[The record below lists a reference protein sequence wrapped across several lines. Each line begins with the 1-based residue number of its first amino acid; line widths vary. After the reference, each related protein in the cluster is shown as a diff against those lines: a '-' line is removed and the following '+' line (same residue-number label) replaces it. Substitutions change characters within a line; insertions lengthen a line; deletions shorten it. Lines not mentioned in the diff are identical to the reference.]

1 MSAKPA
7 HDLADLIKWSAR
19 DEWRGRVDAVMAEH
33 FEPAMAAF
41 GLTSEEIDD
50 ALGGGWAGT
59 LWGCA
64 FEDFLTRRFGPEGE
78 NPVAAYL
85 RRRGWK
91 ERAATCAYMT
101 ALGGSVMSLYE
112 VSDIQPG
119 QSFLA
124 RDLLRGGEP
133 IRVSEHTATKTIRT
147 WDRLAMRIV
156 EVRGR
161 TIIGGGL
168 LPFEPQLADK
178 LIGMFARTKKQ
189 VAKNAP
195 AFFAEL
201 GLDTGDPEIGH
212 LIKSATDDVEL
223 LRVSAPLFSTLFLAD
238 LLERVLDPQLPQLAN
253 SDGEALEFIVLVCR
267 LKSGVTRERIRAVLD
282 QAPELDAASPTF
294 WNWLAPKD
302 AGPKGKPRR
311 KDKALSF
318 TSTMDDGSIV
328 LGTIE
333 LKARTLELHVN
344 SEGRA
349 ERGRAMIAAVLG
361 DLVGTPLMQRQTVEQ
376 ALAER
381 SDRNGAPQAS
391 GLSPEEERQVV
402 HATLDQHYRRQLDE
416 PVPALGNISPR
427 RAARSAKGREKLVT
441 WLKLLEN
448 HAAKQDP
455 AEPMACYDLSWIW
468 RELDIA
474 DLRK

>member
-1 MSAKPA
+1 MPSAHSLAGLMKWLTREPWRDAFADVLERHVAGPCEAAGIESVEELGEQVGA
-7 HDLADLIKWSAR
+7 H
-19 DEWRGRVDAVMAEH
+19 
-33 FEPAMAAF
+33 
-41 GLTSEEIDD
+41 
-50 ALGGGWAGT
+50 WATT

-64 FEDFLTRRFGPEGE
+64 FEDFLTRE
-78 NPVAAYL
+78 VAEAGNIVDDYL
-85 RRRGWK
+85 KRRGWK
-91 ERAATCAYMT
+91 ENAVDRAYMA
-101 ALGGSVMSLYE
+101 ALRSSTMSLYE
-112 VSDIQPG
+112 ASDIQPG

-133 IRVSEHTATKTIRT
+133 IRVSEHTATKTIRP
-147 WDRLAMRIV
+147 WDRLAMRVV

-178 LIGMFARTKKQ
+178 LIGMFAGTKKR

-195 AFFAEL
+195 AVLAEL
-201 GLDTGDPEIGH
+201 GLDAGDPDVGRLIASATGD
-212 LIKSATDDVEL
+212 AEL

-238 LLERVLDPQLPQLAN
+238 LLERVLDPQLPQLVN
-253 SDGEALEFIVLVCR
+253 GDGEALEFIVLVHR
-267 LKSGVTRERIRAVLD
+267 LKSGVTPERIRAVLD
-282 QAPELDAASPTF
+282 RAPELDAASPTF

-302 AGPKGKPRR
+302 TGPKRKPRR
-311 KDKALSF
+311 KALSL

-328 LGTIE
+328 LGTVE

-361 DLVGTPLMQRQTVEQ
+361 DLVGAPLMQRQTVEQ

-381 SDRNGAPQAS
+381 SDRDRAPQAS
-391 GLSPEEERQVV
+391 GLSPEEERQAV
-402 HATLDQHYRRQLDE
+402 HAALDQHYRRQLDE
-416 PVPALGNISPR
+416 PIPALGNISPR
-427 RAARSAKGREKLVT
+427 RAARSTKGRGKLVA

-455 AEPMACYDLSWIW
+455 AEPMASYDLSWIW
-468 RELDIA
+468 RELDVA

>member
-1 MSAKPA
+1 MPSAHSLAGLMKWLTREPWRDAFADVLERHVAGPREAAGIESVEELGEQVGA
-7 HDLADLIKWSAR
+7 H
-19 DEWRGRVDAVMAEH
+19 
-33 FEPAMAAF
+33 
-41 GLTSEEIDD
+41 
-50 ALGGGWAGT
+50 WATT

-64 FEDFLTRRFGPEGE
+64 FEDFLTRE
-78 NPVAAYL
+78 VAEAGNIVDDYL
-85 RRRGWK
+85 KRRGWK
-91 ERAATCAYMT
+91 ENAVDRAYMA
-101 ALGGSVMSLYE
+101 ALRSSTMSLYE
-112 VSDIQPG
+112 ASDIQPG

-133 IRVSEHTATKTIRT
+133 IRVSEHTATKTIRP
-147 WDRLAMRIV
+147 WDRLAMRVV

-178 LIGMFARTKKQ
+178 LIGMFAGTKKRI
-189 VAKNAP
+189 AKNTP
-195 AFFAEL
+195 AVLAEL
-201 GLDTGDPEIGH
+201 GLDAGDPEIGH
-212 LIKSATDDVEL
+212 LIKSATGDAEL

-238 LLERVLDPQLPQLAN
+238 LLERVLDPQLPQLVN
-253 SDGEALEFIVLVCR
+253 GDGEALEFIVLVHR
-267 LKSGVTRERIRAVLD
+267 LKSGVTPERIRAVLD
-282 QAPELDAASPTF
+282 RAPELDAASPTF

-302 AGPKGKPRR
+302 TGPKRKPRR
-311 KDKALSF
+311 KALSL

-328 LGTIE
+328 LGTVE

-361 DLVGTPLMQRQTVEQ
+361 DLVGAPLMQRQTVEQ

-381 SDRNGAPQAS
+381 SDRDRAPQAS
-391 GLSPEEERQVV
+391 GLSPEEERQAV
-402 HATLDQHYRRQLDE
+402 HAALDQHYRRQLDE
-416 PVPALGNISPR
+416 PIPALGNISPR
-427 RAARSAKGREKLVT
+427 RAARSTKGRGKLVA

-455 AEPMACYDLSWIW
+455 AEPMASYDLSWIW
-468 RELDIA
+468 RELDVA
-474 DLRK
+474 ELRK

>member
-1 MSAKPA
+1 MPSSRSLAGLMKWLTREPWRDAFADVLEQHVAGPCEAAGIENIEELGEQVGA
-7 HDLADLIKWSAR
+7 H
-19 DEWRGRVDAVMAEH
+19 
-33 FEPAMAAF
+33 
-41 GLTSEEIDD
+41 
-50 ALGGGWAGT
+50 WATT

-64 FEDFLTRRFGPEGE
+64 FEDFLTRD
-78 NPVAAYL
+78 VAEAGNIVDDYL
-85 RRRGWK
+85 KRRGWK
-91 ERAATCAYMT
+91 ENAVDRAYMA
-101 ALGGSVMSLYE
+101 ALRSSVMSLYE

-133 IRVSEHTATKTIRT
+133 IRVSEHTATKTIKP

-161 TIIGGGL
+161 AIIGGGL
-168 LPFEPQLADK
+168 LPFEHSLAEK
-178 LIGMFARTKKQ
+178 LIGMFAGTKKRI
-189 VAKNAP
+189 AKNAP

-201 GLDTGDPEIGH
+201 GLDAGDPEIGH
-212 LIKSATDDVEL
+212 LIASATDDAEL
-223 LRVSAPLFSTLFLAD
+223 LRVSAPLFSTLFLVD

-253 SDGEALEFIVLVCR
+253 SDGEALEFIVLVYR
-267 LKSGVTRERIRAVLD
+267 LKSGVTQEKVRAVLD

-302 AGPKGKPRR
+302 AGPKRKPRH
-311 KDKALSF
+311 KALSL
-318 TSTMDDGSIV
+318 TSTMHDGSIV

-349 ERGRAMIAAVLG
+349 ERGRTMIAALLD
-361 DLVGTPLMQRQTVEQ
+361 DLVGTPLMQRQAIEQ

-381 SDRNGAPQAS
+381 SDRESAPQPS
-391 GLSPEEERQVV
+391 GLPPEEERQVV
-402 HATLDQHYRRQLDE
+402 HAALDQHYRRQLDE
-416 PVPALGNISPR
+416 PIPALGNISPR
-427 RAARSAKGREKLVT
+427 RAAKSAKGREKLVA

-448 HAAKQDP
+448 HAARHDP
-455 AEPMACYDLSWIW
+455 TDPMGSYDLSWIW
-468 RELDIA
+468 RELDVA

>member
-1 MSAKPA
+1 MPSAHSLAGLMKWLTREPWRDAFADVLERHVAGPREAAGIESVEELGEQVGA
-7 HDLADLIKWSAR
+7 H
-19 DEWRGRVDAVMAEH
+19 
-33 FEPAMAAF
+33 
-41 GLTSEEIDD
+41 
-50 ALGGGWAGT
+50 WATT

-64 FEDFLTRRFGPEGE
+64 FEDFLTRE
-78 NPVAAYL
+78 VAEAGNIVDDYL
-85 RRRGWK
+85 KRRGWK
-91 ERAATCAYMT
+91 ENAVDRAYMA
-101 ALGGSVMSLYE
+101 ALRSSTMSLYE
-112 VSDIQPG
+112 ASDIQPG

-133 IRVSEHTATKTIRT
+133 IRVSEHTATKTIRP
-147 WDRLAMRIV
+147 WDRLAMRVV

-178 LIGMFARTKKQ
+178 LIGMFAGTKKRI
-189 VAKNAP
+189 AKNTP
-195 AFFAEL
+195 AVLAEL
-201 GLDTGDPEIGH
+201 GLDAGDPEIGH
-212 LIKSATDDVEL
+212 LIKSATGDAEL
-223 LRVSAPLFSTLFLAD
+223 LRVSAPLFSTLFLVD

-253 SDGEALEFIVLVCR
+253 SDGEALEFIVLVHR
-267 LKSGVTRERIRAVLD
+267 LKRGVTPERIRAVLD

-302 AGPKGKPRR
+302 TGPKRKPRR
-311 KDKALSF
+311 KALSL

-328 LGTIE
+328 LGTVE

-361 DLVGTPLMQRQTVEQ
+361 DLVGAPLMQRQTVEQ

-381 SDRNGAPQAS
+381 SDRDRAPQAS
-391 GLSPEEERQVV
+391 GLSPEEERQAV
-402 HATLDQHYRRQLDE
+402 HAALDQHYRRQLDE
-416 PVPALGNISPR
+416 PIPALGNISPR
-427 RAARSAKGREKLVT
+427 RAARSTKGRGKLVA

-455 AEPMACYDLSWIW
+455 AEPMASYDLSWIW
-468 RELDIA
+468 RELDVA

>member
-1 MSAKPA
+1 MPSAHSLAGLMKWLTREPWRDAFADVLERHVAGPCEAAGIESVEELGEQVGA
-7 HDLADLIKWSAR
+7 H
-19 DEWRGRVDAVMAEH
+19 
-33 FEPAMAAF
+33 
-41 GLTSEEIDD
+41 
-50 ALGGGWAGT
+50 WATT

-64 FEDFLTRRFGPEGE
+64 FEDFLTRE
-78 NPVAAYL
+78 VAEAGNIVDDYL
-85 RRRGWK
+85 KRRGWK
-91 ERAATCAYMT
+91 ENAVDRAYMA
-101 ALGGSVMSLYE
+101 ALRSSTMSLYE

-124 RDLLRGGEP
+124 RDLLRGGGP
-133 IRVSEHTATKTIRT
+133 IRVSEHTATRTIRP
-147 WDRLAMRIV
+147 WDRLAMRVV

-168 LPFEPQLADK
+168 LPFEPPLADK
-178 LIGMFARTKKQ
+178 LIGMLAKTKKRI
-189 VAKNAP
+189 AKNAP
-195 AFFAEL
+195 AVLAEL
-201 GLDTGDPEIGH
+201 GLDAGDPDVGR
-212 LIKSATDDVEL
+212 LIKSATDDAEL
-223 LRVSAPLFSTLFLAD
+223 LRVSAPLFSTLFLVD

-253 SDGEALEFIVLVCR
+253 SDGEALEFIVLVHR
-267 LKSGVTRERIRAVLD
+267 LKRGVTPERIRAALD

-302 AGPKGKPRR
+302 TGPKRKPRR
-311 KDKALSF
+311 KALSL

-328 LGTIE
+328 LGTVE

-361 DLVGTPLMQRQTVEQ
+361 DLVGAPLMQRQTVEQ

-381 SDRNGAPQAS
+381 SDRGRAPQAS
-391 GLSPEEERQVV
+391 GLGPEEERQAV
-402 HATLDQHYRRQLDE
+402 HAALDQHYRRQLDE
-416 PVPALGNISPR
+416 PIPALGNVSPR
-427 RAARSAKGREKLVT
+427 RAARSTKGRGKLVA

-455 AEPMACYDLSWIW
+455 AEPMASYDLSWIW
-468 RELDIA
+468 RELDVA

>member
-1 MSAKPA
+1 MPSAHSLAGLMKWLTREPWRDAFADVLERHVAGPREAAGIESVEELGEQVGA
-7 HDLADLIKWSAR
+7 H
-19 DEWRGRVDAVMAEH
+19 
-33 FEPAMAAF
+33 
-41 GLTSEEIDD
+41 
-50 ALGGGWAGT
+50 WATT

-64 FEDFLTRRFGPEGE
+64 FEDFLTRE
-78 NPVAAYL
+78 VAEAGNIVDDYL
-85 RRRGWK
+85 KRRGWK
-91 ERAATCAYMT
+91 ENAVDRAYMA
-101 ALGGSVMSLYE
+101 ALRSSTMSLYE
-112 VSDIQPG
+112 ASDIQPG

-133 IRVSEHTATKTIRT
+133 IRVSEHTATKTIRP
-147 WDRLAMRIV
+147 WDRLAMRVV

-178 LIGMFARTKKQ
+178 LIGMFAGTKKR

-195 AFFAEL
+195 AVLAEL
-201 GLDTGDPEIGH
+201 GLDAGDPDVGRLIASATGD
-212 LIKSATDDVEL
+212 AEL

-238 LLERVLDPQLPQLAN
+238 LLERVLDPQLPQLVN
-253 SDGEALEFIVLVCR
+253 GDGEALEFIVLVHR
-267 LKSGVTRERIRAVLD
+267 LKSGVTPERIRAALD
-282 QAPELDAASPTF
+282 RAPELDAASPTF

-302 AGPKGKPRR
+302 TGPRRKPRR
-311 KDKALSF
+311 EAKAPSL
-318 TSTMDDGSIV
+318 TTTMDDGSIV
-328 LGTIE
+328 LGTVE

-381 SDRNGAPQAS
+381 SDRDRPPRPS
-391 GLSPEEERQVV
+391 GLSPEEERQAV
-402 HATLDQHYRRQLDE
+402 HAALDQHYRRQLDQ
-416 PVPALGNISPR
+416 PVPALGNVSPR
-427 RAARSAKGREKLVT
+427 RAAKSVKGRGKLVA

-455 AEPMACYDLSWIW
+455 AEPMASYDLSWIW
-468 RELDIA
+468 RELDVA

>member
-1 MSAKPA
+1 MPSSHSLAGLMKWLTREPWRDAFADVLEQHVAGPCEAAGIAGIEELGEQVGA
-7 HDLADLIKWSAR
+7 H
-19 DEWRGRVDAVMAEH
+19 
-33 FEPAMAAF
+33 
-41 GLTSEEIDD
+41 
-50 ALGGGWAGT
+50 WATT

-64 FEDFLTRRFGPEGE
+64 FEDFLTRD
-78 NPVAAYL
+78 VAEAGNIVDDYL
-85 RRRGWK
+85 KRRGWK
-91 ERAATCAYMT
+91 ENAVDRAYMA
-101 ALGGSVMSLYE
+101 ALRSSVMSLYE

-133 IRVSEHTATKTIRT
+133 IRVSEHTATKTIKP

-156 EVRGR
+156 EVRGK
-161 TIIGGGL
+161 TVMGGGL
-168 LPFEPQLADK
+168 LPFEPPLADK
-178 LIGMFARTKKQ
+178 LIGMFVGAKKRT
-189 VAKNAP
+189 AENAP

-201 GLDTGDPEIGH
+201 GLDAGDPEVGH
-212 LIKSATDDVEL
+212 LITSATDDAEL

-238 LLERVLDPQLPQLAN
+238 LLERVRDPQLPQLVN
-253 SDGEALEFIVLVCR
+253 SDGEVLELIVLVHQ
-267 LKSGVTRERIRAVLD
+267 LKSGVTQERLRAVLD

-302 AGPKGKPRR
+302 AGPKRKPRR
-311 KDKALSF
+311 KDKALSL

-361 DLVGTPLMQRQTVEQ
+361 DLVGPPLMQRQTVEQ
-376 ALAER
+376 ALAEQSNR
-381 SDRNGAPQAS
+381 THTPQLS
-391 GLSPEEERQVV
+391 GLSREEERQAV
-402 HATLDQHYRRQLDE
+402 HAALDQHYRRQLDE

-427 RAARSAKGREKLVT
+427 RAARSTKGRGKLVA

-448 HAAKQDP
+448 HAASHDP
-455 AEPMACYDLSWIW
+455 ADPMASYDLSWLW

>member
-1 MSAKPA
+1 MPSAHSLAGLMKWLTREPWRDAFADVLERHVAAPCEAAGIESVEELGEQVGA
-7 HDLADLIKWSAR
+7 H
-19 DEWRGRVDAVMAEH
+19 
-33 FEPAMAAF
+33 
-41 GLTSEEIDD
+41 
-50 ALGGGWAGT
+50 WATT

-64 FEDFLTRRFGPEGE
+64 FEDFLTRE
-78 NPVAAYL
+78 VAEAGNIVDDYL
-85 RRRGWK
+85 KRRGWK
-91 ERAATCAYMT
+91 ENAVDRAYIATLRSST
-101 ALGGSVMSLYE
+101 MSLYE

-133 IRVSEHTATKTIRT
+133 IRVSEHTATKTIRP
-147 WDRLAMRIV
+147 WDRLAMRVV

-168 LPFEPQLADK
+168 LPFEPPLADK
-178 LIGMFARTKKQ
+178 LIGMLAKTKKRI
-189 VAKNAP
+189 AKNAP
-195 AFFAEL
+195 AVLAEL
-201 GLDTGDPEIGH
+201 GLDAGDPDVGR
-212 LIKSATDDVEL
+212 LIASATDDAEL

-238 LLERVLDPQLPQLAN
+238 LLERVLDPQSLQLAN
-253 SDGEALEFIVLVCR
+253 SDGEAIQFIVLVHR
-267 LKSGVTRERIRAVLD
+267 LKRGVTPERIRAALD

-302 AGPKGKPRR
+302 TGPKRKPRR
-311 KDKALSF
+311 EGKALSL

-328 LGTIE
+328 LGTVE

-349 ERGRAMIAAVLG
+349 ERGRAVIAAVLG
-361 DLVGTPLMQRQTVEQ
+361 DLVGAPLTQRQTVEQ

-381 SDRNGAPQAS
+381 SDRGRAPQAS
-391 GLSPEEERQVV
+391 GLGPEEERQAV
-402 HATLDQHYRRQLDE
+402 HAALDQHYRRQLDE
-416 PVPALGNISPR
+416 PIPALGNVSPR
-427 RAARSAKGREKLVT
+427 RAAKSVKGRGKLVA

-455 AEPMACYDLSWIW
+455 AEPMASYDLSWIW
-468 RELDIA
+468 RELDVA

>member
-1 MSAKPA
+1 MPSSHSLAGLMKWLTREPWRDAFADVLERHVAAPCEAAGIEGIEELGEQVGA
-7 HDLADLIKWSAR
+7 H
-19 DEWRGRVDAVMAEH
+19 
-33 FEPAMAAF
+33 
-41 GLTSEEIDD
+41 
-50 ALGGGWAGT
+50 WATT

-64 FEDFLTRRFGPEGE
+64 FEDFLTRE
-78 NPVAAYL
+78 VAEAGNIVDDYL
-85 RRRGWK
+85 KRRGWK
-91 ERAATCAYMT
+91 ENAVDRAYMA
-101 ALGGSVMSLYE
+101 ALRSSVMSLYE

-133 IRVSEHTATKTIRT
+133 IRVSEHTATKTIRP
-147 WDRLAMRIV
+147 WDRLAMRVV

-178 LIGMFARTKKQ
+178 LIGMFAGTKKRI
-189 VAKNAP
+189 AKNAP
-195 AFFAEL
+195 AVLAEL
-201 GLDTGDPEIGH
+201 GLDAGDPDVGRLIASATGD
-212 LIKSATDDVEL
+212 TEL
-223 LRVSAPLFSTLFLAD
+223 LRASAPLFSTLFLVD
-238 LLERVLDPQLPQLAN
+238 LLERVLDPQPLQLAN
-253 SDGEALEFIVLVCR
+253 SDGEALEFIVLVHR
-267 LKSGVTRERIRAVLD
+267 LKSGVTPERIRAALD
-282 QAPELDAASPTF
+282 RAPELDAASPTF

-302 AGPKGKPRR
+302 TGPRRKPRR
-311 KDKALSF
+311 QGKALSL
-318 TSTMDDGSIV
+318 TTTMDDGSIV
-328 LGTIE
+328 LGTVE

-349 ERGRAMIAAVLG
+349 ERGRAMIAAVPG

-381 SDRNGAPQAS
+381 PDRDRPPQPS
-391 GLSPEEERQVV
+391 GLSPEEERQAV
-402 HATLDQHYRRQLDE
+402 HAALDQHYRRQLDE
-416 PVPALGNISPR
+416 PVPALGNVSPR
-427 RAARSAKGREKLVT
+427 RAAKSVKGREKLVA

-448 HAAKQDP
+448 HAVSHDP
-455 AEPMACYDLSWIW
+455 AEPMASYDLSWVW